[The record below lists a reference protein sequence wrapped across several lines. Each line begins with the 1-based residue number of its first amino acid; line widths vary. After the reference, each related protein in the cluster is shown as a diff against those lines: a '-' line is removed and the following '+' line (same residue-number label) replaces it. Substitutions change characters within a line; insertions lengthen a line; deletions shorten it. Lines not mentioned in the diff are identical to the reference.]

1 MKYTII
7 IGLILDML
15 GVCILL
21 YNEIKLRKINLL
33 KSKGVTKEQ
42 LKNATKDD
50 WRRGGGTLFN
60 FEAMDLSEKHNSK
73 KAIIL
78 SRLGL
83 ILLLIGFLLQI
94 LGSINSLSVQ

>member
-1 MKYTII
+1 MKYAII
-7 IGLILDML
+7 IGLILDVL

-21 YNEIKLRKINLL
+21 YNEIKLRKIDLL
-33 KSKGVTKEQ
+33 RSKGVTKEQ
-42 LKNATKDD
+42 MENATKDD
-50 WRRGGGTLFN
+50 WKRGGGRLFN
-60 FEAMDLSEKHNSK
+60 LEAMDLAEKHNAK

-94 LGSINSLSVQ
+94 FGSINSINVQ

>member
-1 MKYTII
+1 MKYAII
-7 IGLILDML
+7 IGLVLDVL

-21 YNEIKLRKINLL
+21 YNEIKLRKIDLL
-33 KSKGVTKEQ
+33 RSKGVTNEQ
-42 LKNATKDD
+42 VKNATKDD

-60 FEAMDLSEKHNSK
+60 SEAMDLAEKHNSK

-94 LGSINSLSVQ
+94 LGSINSINVQ